1 MVRGRNRPHEKDGS
15 GQAASGRARL
25 LAQARAVELPD
36 ACTPSTW
43 DGSGRPTEETGRSRV
58 CRRQGIRREPI
69 AAGEK
74 TPNLGLEIR
83 ELAFQSL
90 AARIEYDRPLGTQ
103 TIQLE
108 PDGFPH
114 AAADPISGD
123 GFTQR
128 ARRGEAD
135 AWPERW
141 VRFFGLLARA
151 PFGQAEGREQRARE
165 ATTCVVNLSK
175 IG

>member
-74 TPNLGLEIR
+74 TPNLGLQIR
-83 ELAFQSL
+83 ELAVQSL
-90 AARIEYDRPLGTQ
+90 AARIEYDGPLGIQ
-103 TIQLE
+103 RIQLE

-114 AAADPISGD
+114 AAPDTISD
-123 GFTQR
+123 DSLPER
-128 ARRGEAD
+128 ARRREAD
-135 AWPERW
+135 TRAGKW
-141 VRFFGLLARA
+141 VRFFDLLARA
-151 PFGQAEGREQRARE
+151 LFGKAERREERTGE
-165 ATTCVVNLSK
+165 PSTCVVDLSK